1 MQIFITAN
9 SPGELDGWVRPL
21 TEKLKEKAPWIKI
34 NLILTPCQYASG
46 MEAKVVKEWPWIDQ
60 IIEPKQ
66 ILKYI
71 FLGRRTFSFNFGEK
85 SCIIFLGGDAFYAA
99 VLSKK
104 LKALAFA
111 YTTKPRWKKYFEK
124 FLVSDEKT
132 KEKFI
137 VQGVKQEK
145 IEVVGHLSLDS
156 IKITESKDTIRHRLG
171 ISPQKP
177 LVTFLPGSRPV
188 EIQFMLPFF
197 AKVADLI
204 RQNIPSVQFLLA
216 LSPFVNQEQVQRILK
231 KEGIQIIQRN
241 SFTTVKTKLG
251 TKVGIVKENPHQAMS
266 ISQLIITI
274 PGTNNLQIAWMG
286 IPMIVTLPLNKAE
299 LIPMDGVIGLISPKI
314 LPVALI
320 KRYLIFK
327 KNREIEFISPPN
339 IIGKRLIVPELR
351 GILNPQ
357 DVAKEALTLLKNSQ
371 TREKISQELKEI
383 AKQRGAADNIA
394 KIILNILG

>member
-9 SPGELDGWVRPL
+9 SPGELSGWVRPL
-21 TEKLKEKAPWIKI
+21 IEKLKERTPRIKI
-34 NLILTPCQYASG
+34 NLIITPCQYASG
-46 MEAKVVKEWPWIDQ
+46 MEAKVAKGWPWIDQ
-60 IIEPKQ
+60 IIEPKE

-71 FLGRRTFSFNFGEK
+71 FLGKKLFSFNLGEK
-85 SCIIFLGGDAFYAA
+85 SCILFLGGDAFYPA

-104 LKALAFA
+104 LKAPAFA

-124 FLVSDEKT
+124 FLVPDEKT

-137 VQGVKQEK
+137 SQGVKQEK

-156 IKITESKDTIRHRLG
+156 IKITESKDVTCRRLG

-177 LVTFLPGSRPV
+177 LLTFLPGSRPV

-204 RQNIPSVQFLLA
+204 WQNIPSVQFLFA
-216 LSPFVNQEQVQRILK
+216 LSPFVNQEQVERILK

-241 SFTTVKTKLG
+241 SFTVVKTKVG
-251 TKVGIVKENPHQAMS
+251 TKAGIVKENPHQAMS

-286 IPMIVTLPLNKAE
+286 VPMIVTLPLNKAE
-299 LIPMDGVIGLISPKI
+299 LIPMDGIIGLISPKI
-314 LPVALI
+314 LPVAFI

-327 KNREIEFISPPN
+327 KNKGMKFISPPN
-339 IIGKRLIVPELR
+339 IITKKLIVPELR
-351 GILNPQ
+351 GVLKPQ
-357 DVAKEALTLLKNSQ
+357 DVAKEALILLKNSK
-371 TREKISQELKEI
+371 TREKISQELKKI

-394 KIILNILG
+394 KIILNI